1 MHGRPRLFPPFP
13 SGLQGRRS
21 ELAVLAGLFKPG
33 EPSKIALVGAGGS
46 GKSLLA
52 CALGYRVRRRFP
64 GGLHW
69 FRAGPWDAGTLIE
82 MFAIRFGTPRDR
94 KRRLPALRQFLR
106 AQGPTLIVLDNHEND
121 RAVARI
127 LNELRD
133 VPTSWLLTARRCL
146 LGGVEVFPVV
156 APHSTG
162 GTGSFPRVRLLTRL
176 LRHSPLAL
184 DIADGLVRSEATTV
198 QALRAWLLERGVDRI
213 RVVAHEDDVPEVSLL
228 VDWAWGRL
236 NPAQRRILAVLAHSG
251 GDHVDARS
259 LSALARLPSGR
270 LGDRALARLREWR
283 LVQSP
288 LPGRY
293 ALHAVVR
300 CAVVGRTSFS
310 QERFLRH
317 YLALLENAPQRLDLE
332 QTHLYAAMDYAH
344 ALSRLDSIL
353 RIDRLLAALG
363 QAL

>member
-1 MHGRPRLFPPFP
+1 
-13 SGLQGRRS
+13 
-21 ELAVLAGLFKPG
+21 LAALAGLFKPR

-82 MFAIRFGTPRDR
+82 MFAIRFGTSRDR
-94 KRRLPALRQFLR
+94 RTRLPALRQFLR
-106 AQGPTLIVLDNHEND
+106 SQGPALIVLDNHEND
-121 RAVARI
+121 RAVATI
-127 LNELRD
+127 LNELRN

-146 LGGVEVFPVV
+146 LAGVNVFPVV

-176 LRHSPLAL
+176 LRHNPLAL

-198 QALRAWLLERGVDRI
+198 RALRAWLLERGVDRI
-213 RVVAHEDDVPEVSLL
+213 RAVAHEDDVPEVSLL

-236 NPAQRRILAVLAHSG
+236 NLAQRRILAVLAHTG
-251 GDHVDARS
+251 GDHVDTHS
-259 LSALARLPSGR
+259 LLSLARLPTGR
-270 LGDRALARLREWR
+270 KGERALARLQDWR

-300 CAVVGRTSFS
+300 CAVVGRTRFS

-317 YLALLENAPQRLDLE
+317 YLTLLENAPHRLDLE

-344 ALSRLDSIL
+344 AVSRLDSIL

-363 QAL
+363 

>member
-1 MHGRPRLFPPFP
+1 
-13 SGLQGRRS
+13 
-21 ELAVLAGLFKPG
+21 LAVLAGLFKPG

-69 FRAGPWDAGTLIE
+69 FRAGPWDAGTLME

-106 AQGPTLIVLDNHEND
+106 SQGPALIVLDNHEND

-146 LGGVEVFPVV
+146 LGGVDVFPVV

-228 VDWAWGRL
+228 VDWAWRRL
-236 NPAQRRILAVLAHSG
+236 NPAQRRILAVLAHTG

-259 LSALARLPSGR
+259 LSGLARLPSGR
-270 LGDRALARLREWR
+270 QGDRVLARLREWR

-317 YLALLENAPQRLDLE
+317 YLTLLENAPWRLDLE

-344 ALSRLDSIL
+344 AISRLDSIL

-363 QAL
+363 